1 MPRWRLDPAE
11 VISGWEP
18 VVTEKAESNSPR
30 RHVWLEHKATGI
42 RVEAAV
48 PVVPGVP
55 DDPPILEAEL
65 RKSLFAE
72 LEMKVAQHLDINIQ
86 PGE

>member
-18 VVTEKAESNSPR
+18 VVTEKAESSLPQR
-30 RHVWLEHKATGI
+30 SVWLQHKPTGI
-42 RVEAAV
+42 RVKAIV

-65 RKSLFAE
+65 RKSLFAK
-72 LEMKVAQHLDINIQ
+72 LQMKVAHLLDTVTP
-86 PGE
+86 PG

>member
-1 MPRWRLDPAE
+1 MMPRWRLDPAE
-11 VISGWEP
+11 VVSGWEP
-18 VVTEKAESNSPR
+18 VVTEKAESSLPR
-30 RHVWLEHKATGI
+30 RSVWLQHKPTGI
-42 RVEAAV
+42 RVKAIV

-72 LEMKVAQHLDINIQ
+72 LEMKVAQRLDIVIP
-86 PGE
+86 PG